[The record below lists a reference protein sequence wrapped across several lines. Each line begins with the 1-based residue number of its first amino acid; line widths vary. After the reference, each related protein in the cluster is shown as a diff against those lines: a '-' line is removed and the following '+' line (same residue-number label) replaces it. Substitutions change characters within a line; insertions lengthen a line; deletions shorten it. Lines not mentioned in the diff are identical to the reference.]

1 MSECLMT
8 IMSATAQYSHRTG
21 VEVSFVRDEN
31 KKEACFSK
39 CLCRLLS
46 LSRSRALS
54 LARSLSGLSKSRLTS
69 RRCSLALQ
77 VEADEPTEPR
87 GESVFWTVDLCLA
100 THFFA
105 ACLGFRG

>member
-8 IMSATAQYSHRTG
+8 IMSAQYSHRTG

-31 KKEACFSK
+31 KKEACFSVP
-39 CLCRLLS
+39 LSSSLSLS
-46 LSRSRALS
+46 LSRSLS
-54 LARSLSGLSKSRLTS
+54 
-69 RRCSLALQ
+69 CSLALQ

-87 GESVFWTVDLCLA
+87 GESVFWTVDICLA
-100 THFFA
+100 THCFA

>member
-31 KKEACFSK
+31 KKEACFSNAFVVFS
-39 CLCRLLS
+39 LS
-46 LSRSRALS
+46 LSRSLS
-54 LARSLSGLSKSRLTS
+54 
-69 RRCSLALQ
+69 CSLALQ
-77 VEADEPTEPR
+77 VEADEPTER
-87 GESVFWTVDLCLA
+87 REESVFWTVDLCLA

>member
-8 IMSATAQYSHRTG
+8 IMSAQYSHRTG

-31 KKEACFSK
+31 KKEACFSSA
-39 CLCRLLS
+39 LSSSLSLS
-46 LSRSRALS
+46 LSRSLS
-54 LARSLSGLSKSRLTS
+54 
-69 RRCSLALQ
+69 CSLALQ
-77 VEADEPTEPR
+77 IEADEPTEPR
-87 GESVFWTVDLCLA
+87 EESVFWTVDLCLA

>member
-1 MSECLMT
+1 MSEGLII
-8 IMSATAQYSHRTG
+8 IMSAQYSHRTG

-31 KKEACFSK
+31 KKRRVSQVP
-39 CLCRLLS
+39 LSSSLSLS
-46 LSRSRALS
+46 LSRSLS
-54 LARSLSGLSKSRLTS
+54 
-69 RRCSLALQ
+69 CSLALQ